1 MRLFSRIRAVICRFT
16 HSGPAMTSHSKI
28 EQAALQLF
36 GEKGYDNTSTAL
48 IARQAGVSEALL
60 FKYFLSKEKLFE
72 YLIKQGFRRIVEA
85 NRGIVAEK
93 DPRVLIENVIDL
105 PYKLVHDE
113 PDFWKVQDKEFNRPL
128 VQKYF
133 QRFMSPIDNLLKQA
147 FIEVGAPSPELTTLQ
162 LLLLIQSLWRNLLY
176 PHDANLPNLA
186 RHLKQS
192 YGLGRP
198 AAD

>member
-1 MRLFSRIRAVICRFT
+1 
-16 HSGPAMTSHSKI
+16 MTSHSKI

-85 NRGIVAEK
+85 NRGILAEQ
-93 DPRVLIENVIDL
+93 DPRTLIENVIDL
-105 PYKLVHDE
+105 PYKLVQAE
-113 PDFWKVQDKEFNRPL
+113 PDFWKVQDQEFNRPL

-133 QRFMSPIDNLLKQA
+133 QRFMSPIDNLLQQA
-147 FIEVGAPSPELTTLQ
+147 FIAVGVPSPELATLQ

-176 PHDANLPNLA
+176 SPDANLPRLA
-186 RHLKQS
+186 PHLKAS
-192 YGLGRP
+192 YGLGR
-198 AAD
+198 AGAR

>member
-1 MRLFSRIRAVICRFT
+1 
-16 HSGPAMTSHSKI
+16 MTSHSKI

-105 PYKLVHDE
+105 PY
-113 PDFWKVQDKEFNRPL
+113 
-128 VQKYF
+128 
-133 QRFMSPIDNLLKQA
+133 
-147 FIEVGAPSPELTTLQ
+147 
-162 LLLLIQSLWRNLLY
+162 
-176 PHDANLPNLA
+176 
-186 RHLKQS
+186 
-192 YGLGRP
+192 
-198 AAD
+198 

>member
-1 MRLFSRIRAVICRFT
+1 
-16 HSGPAMTSHSKI
+16 MTSHSKI

-36 GEKGYDNTSTAL
+36 GERGYDNASTLL
-48 IARQAGVSEALL
+48 IAKTAGVSEALL

-85 NRGIVAEK
+85 NRGILTEK
-93 DPRVLIENVIDL
+93 NPRVLVENVIDL

-113 PDFWKVQDKEFNRPL
+113 PDFWKMQDKEFNRPL

-133 QRFMSPIDNLLKQA
+133 QRFMSPIDSLLKQA
-147 FIEVGAPSPELTTLQ
+147 FADLGVASPDMTTQL

-176 PHDANLPNLA
+176 EHSSSLQHLGA
-186 RHLKQS
+186 HLKRTYLQ
-192 YGLGRP
+192 GVP
-198 AAD
+198 TPN

>member
-1 MRLFSRIRAVICRFT
+1 
-16 HSGPAMTSHSKI
+16 MTSHSKI

-36 GEKGYDNTSTAL
+36 GERGYDSTSTQL

-85 NRGIVAEK
+85 NRGILTEK
-93 DPRVLIENVIDL
+93 NPRTLIENVIDL

-113 PDFWKVQDKEFNRPL
+113 PDFWKMQDKEFNRPL

-147 FIEVGAPSPELTTLQ
+147 FTEVGADAPDLNTLQ

-176 PHDANLPNLA
+176 EHNAPLSQLRA
-186 RHLKQS
+186 HLK
-192 YGLGRP
+192 RTHVP
-198 AAD
+198 AAA

>member
-1 MRLFSRIRAVICRFT
+1 
-16 HSGPAMTSHSKI
+16 MTSHSKI
-28 EQAALQLF
+28 EQAALRLF
-36 GEKGYDNTSTAL
+36 GEQGYDNTSTAL

-85 NRGIVAEK
+85 NRGILAEQ
-93 DPRVLIENVIDL
+93 DARVLIENVIDL

-113 PDFWKVQDKEFNRPL
+113 PDFWKMQDKEFNRPL

-133 QRFMSPIDNLLKQA
+133 LRFMSPIDNLLREA
-147 FIEVGAPSPELTTLQ
+147 FIQVGVPDADLNTLQ

-176 PHDANLPNLA
+176 PHDENLPGLA
-186 RHLKQS
+186 QHLKRS
-192 YGLGRP
+192 YGLGPTTR
-198 AAD
+198 

>member
-1 MRLFSRIRAVICRFT
+1 
-16 HSGPAMTSHSKI
+16 MTSHSKI

-48 IARQAGVSEALL
+48 IAREAGVSEALL

-85 NRGIVAEK
+85 NRGILAEQN
-93 DPRVLIENVIDL
+93 PRTLIENVIDL
-105 PYKLVHDE
+105 PYKLVQAE
-113 PDFWKVQDKEFNRPL
+113 PDFWKMQDKEFNRPL

-133 QRFMSPIDNLLKQA
+133 LRFMSPIDNLLKQA
-147 FIEVGAPSPELTTLQ
+147 FIEADVASPELATLQ

-176 PHDANLPNLA
+176 PHDENLPRLA
-186 RHLKQS
+186 QHLKQS
-192 YGLGRP
+192 YGLGQ
-198 AAD
+198 AGK

>member
-1 MRLFSRIRAVICRFT
+1 
-16 HSGPAMTSHSKI
+16 MTSHSKI

-36 GEKGYDNTSTAL
+36 GERGYDSTSTQL
-48 IARQAGVSEALL
+48 IARSAGVSEALL

-85 NRGIVAEK
+85 NRGILVEK
-93 DPRVLIENVIDL
+93 NPRVLIENVIDL

-113 PDFWKVQDKEFNRPL
+113 PDFWKMQDKEFNRPL

-133 QRFMSPIDNLLKQA
+133 QRFISPIDSLLKQA
-147 FIEVGAPSPELTTLQ
+147 FTDVGVDNPDMTTLQ

-176 PHDANLPNLA
+176 EHDEKLMGLGA
-186 RHLKQS
+186 HLKRTHLQ
-192 YGLGRP
+192 GAP
-198 AAD
+198 ASK

>member
-1 MRLFSRIRAVICRFT
+1 
-16 HSGPAMTSHSKI
+16 MTSHSKI

-85 NRGIVAEK
+85 NRGILAEQ
-93 DPRVLIENVIDL
+93 DPRTLIENVIDL
-105 PYKLVHDE
+105 PYKLVQAE

-133 QRFMSPIDNLLKQA
+133 QRFMSPIDNLLQQA
-147 FIEVGAPSPELTTLQ
+147 FIAVGVPQTRAGHAPAVVAHSEPVAQPALLHRRPPAPPGRAPE
-162 LLLLIQSLWRNLLY
+162 
-176 PHDANLPNLA
+176 A
-186 RHLKQS
+186 RLRA
-192 YGLGRP
+192 GPAGRRLGRP
-198 AAD
+198 PPPPKAGVHRPA

>member
-1 MRLFSRIRAVICRFT
+1 
-16 HSGPAMTSHSKI
+16 MTSHTKI

-36 GEKGYDNTSTAL
+36 GDRGYDNTTTLL
-48 IARQAGVSEALL
+48 ISRSAGVSEALL

-85 NRGIVAEK
+85 NRGILMEK
-93 DPRVLIENVIDL
+93 NPRALIDNVIDL

-113 PDFWKVQDKEFNRPL
+113 PDFWKMQDKEFNKPL

-133 QRFMSPIDNLLKQA
+133 QRFMSPIDSLLNQA
-147 FIEVGAPSPELTTLQ
+147 FIDLEVENPKMMTLQ

-176 PHDANLPNLA
+176 EHDESLLHIGS
-186 RHLKQS
+186 HLKQTYLRS
-192 YGLGRP
+192 LSNSK
-198 AAD
+198 

>member
-1 MRLFSRIRAVICRFT
+1 M
-16 HSGPAMTSHSKI
+16 
-28 EQAALQLF
+28 QLF

-48 IARQAGVSEALL
+48 IAREAGVSEALL

-85 NRGIVAEK
+85 NRGIVAEQ
-93 DPRVLIENVIDL
+93 DPRQLIENVIDL
-105 PYKLVHDE
+105 PFKLVQAE

-133 QRFMSPIDNLLKQA
+133 LRFMSPIDNLLKQA
-147 FIEVGAPSPELTTLQ
+147 FIEVGVAEPELATLQ

-176 PHDANLPNLA
+176 PHDEHLPRLA
-186 RHLKQS
+186 QHLKQG
-192 YGLGRP
+192 YGLGGPRP
-198 AAD
+198 RE

>member
-1 MRLFSRIRAVICRFT
+1 
-16 HSGPAMTSHSKI
+16 MTSHSKI

-113 PDFWKVQDKEFNRPL
+113 PDFWKVQDKEFKRPL

-133 QRFMSPIDNLLKQA
+133 QRFMSPIDSLLKQA

-176 PHDANLPNLA
+176 PHDANLPHLA
-186 RHLKQS
+186 QHLKQS

-198 AAD
+198 AAG